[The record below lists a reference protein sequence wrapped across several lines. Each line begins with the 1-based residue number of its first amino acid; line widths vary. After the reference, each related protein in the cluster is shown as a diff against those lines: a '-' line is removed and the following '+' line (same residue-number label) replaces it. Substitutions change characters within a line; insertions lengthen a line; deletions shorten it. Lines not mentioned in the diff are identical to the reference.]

1 MPFIL
6 TQFSSIP
13 SLLRSFN
20 HGWMLNFVK
29 KVLRSFW
36 NQCSRPCD
44 IFPQLFSL
52 CSICLFSIV
61 VIQLLRHVRFFATP
75 WTLAHQA
82 PLSMEFSR
90 QQYWSGLPFPTPG
103 DLPNPGI
110 KPVSPASL
118 ALAGRFFIA
127 EPPGKPFKMVCLLL
141 QKLTTWGGRKKGG
154 LGGTGH
160 GRTYGWFLLMYGRKH
175 KIL

>member
-61 VIQLLRHVRFFATP
+61 VIQLLSRIRLSVTP
-75 WTLAHQA
+75 WTAAHQA
-82 PLSMEFSR
+82 SLSSTISR
-90 QQYWSGLPFPTPG
+90 SWLKLMSLSQWCPPYLLGLFHFKHFRVPFAYGFNFFAEITHLILVYCTPFQ
-103 DLPNPGI
+103 LE
-110 KPVSPASL
+110 SL
-118 ALAGRFFIA
+118 
-127 EPPGKPFKMVCLLL
+127 
-141 QKLTTWGGRKKGG
+141 
-154 LGGTGH
+154 
-160 GRTYGWFLLMYGRKH
+160 TY
-175 KIL
+175 